1 MVKIRLENVTYYYP
15 DAVNPA
21 LQNINLIINRGDFVL
36 LVGSSGSGKSTL
48 LRSIAGLIPNFYPGK
63 LIGQVLIDEVNLNRL
78 SPRQIADKIALLF
91 QEVEAQMVKNQV
103 ENEIAFSLENLG
115 INPQIMKQRVA
126 EISNALNLVPY
137 LGERLTELSGGMK
150 QRVVLA
156 ATLVRQ
162 PDILLLDEPISQL
175 DPIAAKDLLSVIR
188 YLHEELGITV
198 IIAEHRLESII
209 SMVTRVVAMEEGEI
223 LYDGAV
229 GAYPGWAVAN
239 NYRLIPDIPKLFAQA
254 GFLEIPLNVQVARQ
268 IIANPGNTI
277 QEETSLAEASS
288 EPNKAEAKAI
298 ITFKNVSYKYSPGLL
313 GVKNIN
319 ISFPGGETSAIIGH
333 NGAGKSTLLKL
344 IASILKADKGQV
356 LLKGR
361 NIKRQQKP
369 PKIGYVPQNP
379 DEFLYLSTV
388 EEELS
393 HNLSIGDKASKIE
406 SWLHKFNLTAYR
418 YVDPRD
424 LSLGEKQLVVLA
436 AVLIHEPEIICLD
449 EPTRGL
455 DYSWQSN
462 LGKVLAEIKRK
473 GTTIIMVT
481 NDIEFIAKYTDNI
494 AIMSKGEVID
504 FGDKYDILT
513 KATFYAPQVNR
524 VFRQVNNSILTYDDA
539 KGFLLT
545 PQVCEGLP

>member
-1 MVKIRLENVTYYYP
+1 MGKIKLENVTYYYP
-15 DAVNPA
+15 NAVNPA
-21 LQNINLIINRGDFVL
+21 LQNINLTVNNGEFVL
-36 LVGSSGSGKSTL
+36 LLGSSGSGKSTL

-91 QEVEAQMVKNQV
+91 QEIEAQMVKNKV

-115 INPQIMKQRVA
+115 ISPQIMKQRVA

-137 LGERLTELSGGMK
+137 LGKKLTELSGGMK
-150 QRVVLA
+150 QKVLLA

-175 DPIAAKDLLSVIR
+175 DPIVAKDLLSVIR

-198 IIAEHRLESII
+198 IIAEHRLENII
-209 SMVTRVVAMEEGEI
+209 SMVTRVVAMEKGEI
-223 LYDGAV
+223 IYDGSV
-229 GAYPGWAVAN
+229 GAYPRWAVAN
-239 NYRLIPDIPKLFAQA
+239 NYKLIPDIPKLFAQV
-254 GFLEIPLNVQVARQ
+254 GFLNTPLNVQEARQ
-268 IIANPGNTI
+268 IITNMKEPI
-277 QEETSLAEASS
+277 REENSPTEGRSK
-288 EPNKAEAKAI
+288 PNRAAAKPI
-298 ITFKNVSYKYSPGLL
+298 ITFKNASYKYSPDLL
-313 GVKNIN
+313 GVKNIKFN
-319 ISFPGGETSAIIGH
+319 FPGGETTAIIGH

-344 IASILKADKGQV
+344 IAGILKADRGQV

-361 NIKRQQKP
+361 DIKRQPNSLKL
-369 PKIGYVPQNP
+369 GYIPQNP
-379 DEFLYLSTV
+379 DEFLYLPTV

-393 HNLSIGDKASKIE
+393 HNLSTENRASKIE
-406 SWLHKFNLTAYR
+406 NWLNKFNLTAYR
-418 YVDPRD
+418 YINPRD

-462 LGKVLAEIKRK
+462 LGKILTELK
-473 GTTIIMVT
+473 GKGSTIIMVT
-481 NDIEFIAKYTDNI
+481 NDMEFIAKYTDNI
-494 AIMSKGEVID
+494 AIMSKGEIIG

-524 VFRQVNNSILTYDDA
+524 VFRQVDNSILTYED
-539 KGFLLT
+539 GREFLLA
-545 PQVCEGLP
+545 PRVCEGLP